1 MVVLGGGRGDLV
13 DEPQAHSW
21 SRMQERG
28 SMLGLRFIVAWLR
41 LFGRSFTVPLIN
53 AIAAYFFLVDR
64 SGRRASRA
72 YLARLHSRLTAKRN
86 PGWKPT
92 AWRSYLQYREF
103 ALSIVDR
110 VCMWGGSEARFS
122 FDFHGRQHFEKLSRE
137 GRGAIVFGAHL
148 GSFDALRVLS
158 TLDGV
163 TVNVLMYTKH
173 APMINQIFRELSP
186 DAEVRVISAD
196 SGTASTALEIRSCV
210 ERGEWVA
217 ILGDRIEPNDRG
229 RTCLVDFMGEPALLP
244 ESPFALPVL
253 LGCPAIL
260 MLALRSGPW
269 RYTVFA
275 EPLADPPARTA
286 PADRRELARDI
297 AALYAARLE
306 HYCGKAPEQ
315 WFNFF
320 DFWRGAP

>member
-1 MVVLGGGRGDLV
+1 MGDRRS
-13 DEPQAHSW
+13 QSW
-21 SRMQERG
+21 SRAQERG
-28 SMLGLRFIVAWLR
+28 SMIGLRFTVAWLR
-41 LFGRSFTVPLIN
+41 LFGRTFTIPLIN
-53 AIAAYFFLVDR
+53 AIAGYFFLVDR
-64 SGRRASRA
+64 KGRRASRD
-72 YLARLHSRLTAKRN
+72 YLARLHSRLAAKRS
-86 PGWKPT
+86 PAWKPT

-110 VCMWGGSEARFS
+110 VCMWGGETRFE
-122 FDFHGRQHFEKLSRE
+122 FDFHGREHFEKLSNE
-137 GRGAIVFGAHL
+137 GRGAVVLGAHL

-163 TVNVLMYTKH
+163 KVNVLMYTKH

-196 SGTASTALEIRSCV
+196 AGSPSTAFAIRSCV

-217 ILGDRIEPNDRG
+217 ILADRIEPGDRG
-229 RTCLVDFMGEPALLP
+229 RTCHAEFMGKPAPFP
-244 ESPFALPVL
+244 ESPFVLPVI

-269 RYTVFA
+269 RYSVFA
-275 EPLADPPARTA
+275 EPLADYPARTA
-286 PADRRELARDI
+286 PGDRREAARDL
-297 AALYAARLE
+297 AALYALRLE
-306 HYCGKAPEQ
+306 HYCSRAPTQ

-320 DFWRGAP
+320 DFWKGPER